1 MKEVLLALNLGLN
14 VASVDLIELGLLE
27 LRRTLAANLEDME
40 LVPSIYLQ
48 DVPENAELFV
58 LRMASLWAVDLDAWP
73 ENSDVSQVFVL

>member
-1 MKEVLLALNLGLN
+1 VKEGLLALNLGLN

-48 DVPENAELFV
+48 DVPENTELFV

-73 ENSDVSQVFVL
+73 GNSDVSRVFVL

>member
-1 MKEVLLALNLGLN
+1 VKEVLLALNLGLN

-48 DVPENAELFV
+48 DVPENTELFV

-73 ENSDVSQVFVL
+73 GNSDVSRVFVL